1 MNRAHRD
8 ERGVVTVFV
17 LVLSVA
23 LILAAGL
30 VIDGGDLLA
39 ARREAIAAADSAA
52 RAGAQALDAQALN
65 TSGATQLD
73 PAQADAAA
81 QDALRAGGY
90 QGSVAVTGTRIT
102 VTVHINQPLYVLG
115 LAGLGSKT
123 VTGASTARAVR
134 GVTGPDQ

>member
-1 MNRAHRD
+1 MTRAQRD
-8 ERGVVTVFV
+8 ERGAVTVFV

-30 VIDGGDLLA
+30 VIDGGAILA
-39 ARREAIAAADSAA
+39 ARREAIAAAQ
-52 RAGAQALDAQALN
+52 G
-65 TSGATQLD
+65 
-73 PAQADAAA
+73 
-81 QDALRAGGY
+81 ALRAGGY
-90 QGSVAVTGTRIT
+90 HGAVSVTGTRVS

-115 LAGLGSKT
+115 LAGLSSKT

>member
-1 MNRAHRD
+1 VTRAPRD
-8 ERGVVTVFV
+8 ERGAVTVFV

-30 VIDGGDLLA
+30 VIDGGAILA

-73 PAQADAAA
+73 PTQAVAAA
-81 QDALRAGGY
+81 QGALRAGGY
-90 QGSVAVTGTRIT
+90 HGAVTVTGTRVS
-102 VTVHINQPLYVLG
+102 VTVDINQPLYVLG
-115 LAGLGSKT
+115 LAGLGSRT